1 MLASSDSTAPSASP
15 RGSIQPS
22 PKPSLPSPSASGRLS
37 GEAKRANFTMGS
49 IQPASLGHP
58 RRRRAS
64 ARSASHRPPPTA
76 STLDARTRASTDAV
90 APKDKV
96 ALEVIDAEPPD
107 PAMDAEVVL
116 ATHAAA
122 AATLKAA
129 SCGADLAVAEL
140 APGDRICWA
149 AVVTGAHVPLRYLM
163 DEPPFPSLDVLDAQK
178 ALARSRRA
186 STLQSVTVKAVPG
199 SSTRKAAVA
208 GDVGTWEPSVAS
220 RFVLRGPDYLRD
232 KKKFPSAEELYEPF
246 ALDVLRRAA
255 PLFDLPARAQL
266 PPKRPHEED
275 LPAWCPRILVQNM
288 FFPGEPPALF
298 GGPPKPEE
306 REREGAPGLAGRLLV
321 ARHGGGGADHQG
333 AARGTGRRTSASG
346 STTRTT
352 RRPCPCSTAPS
363 RASRVDNIGDASL
376 GLPRL
381 LHQFNAKPVL
391 MAAAALRS
399 VADAPR
405 FAVSAQREM
414 SRGSSSA
421 YGAASTSGSARHAAR
436 RPGPA
441 ASRTA
446 PSTFFRDVKRQ

>member
-1 MLASSDSTAPSASP
+1 M
-15 RGSIQPS
+15 
-22 PKPSLPSPSASGRLS
+22 RL
-37 GEAKRANFTMGS
+37 
-49 IQPASLGHP
+49 
-58 RRRRAS
+58 RR
-64 ARSASHRPPPTA
+64 
-76 STLDARTRASTDAV
+76 
-90 APKDKV
+90 KDKV

-149 AVVTGAHVPLRYLM
+149 AVVTGAHVFALRYLVGDDAAARRARPVLLVALVATVISLVRARAPAPIRGAGRGGFLDTVWLGGYEAQM

-246 ALDVLRRAA
+246 ALD
-255 PLFDLPARAQL
+255 
-266 PPKRPHEED
+266 
-275 LPAWCPRILVQNM
+275 NM

-306 REREGAPGLAGRLLV
+306 REREGAPKGWQVVCWWRV
-321 ARHGGGGADHQG
+321 TEE
-333 AARGTGRRTSASG
+333 AARIIKE
-346 STTRTT
+346 
-352 RRPCPCSTAPS
+352 RPREDWPPHLGLWQYYANNAETMSVLNGAFKGV
-363 RASRVDNIGDASL
+363 ARVDNIGDASL

-391 MAAAALRS
+391 MAAAALVGERPGSCRS
-399 VADAPR
+399 PEA
-405 FAVSAQREM
+405 
-414 SRGSSSA
+414 SSPA
-421 YGAASTSGSARHAAR
+421 CASTTSTSTTRPTWAWLAA
-436 RPGPA
+436 
-441 ASRTA
+441 
-446 PSTFFRDVKRQ
+446 DL